1 MLGNY
6 KPLNFRSTIKNTTT
20 NKKTCECPGGNGQH
34 GFVKSMLCQLIQF
47 PIVKER
53 QSVEDKGEAVD
64 AMCLHFRKV
73 SDNFSHSMEN
83 AV

>member
-1 MLGNY
+1 
-6 KPLNFRSTIKNTTT
+6 
-20 NKKTCECPGGNGQH
+20 
-34 GFVKSMLCQLIQF
+34 MLCQLIQF